1 MYNTPNQRTDEVCKK
16 IILTLARKHGIKPA
30 SLITTRLMSEDDKND
45 MRKGLLT
52 VEVLELHIKVW
63 KAAGMRDLV
72 TLPAE

>member
-1 MYNTPNQRTDEVCKK
+1 MQNLRTDKVCKE
-16 IILTLARKHGIKPA
+16 IIRTLARKLGIDPP

-72 TLPAE
+72 NIPTE

>member
-1 MYNTPNQRTDEVCKK
+1 MCNMPKPKTDKACKDL
-16 IILTLARKHGIKPA
+16 IRMLARKLGIEPA

-52 VEVLELHIKVW
+52 VEVLELHIKIW

-72 TLPAE
+72 NRPAE